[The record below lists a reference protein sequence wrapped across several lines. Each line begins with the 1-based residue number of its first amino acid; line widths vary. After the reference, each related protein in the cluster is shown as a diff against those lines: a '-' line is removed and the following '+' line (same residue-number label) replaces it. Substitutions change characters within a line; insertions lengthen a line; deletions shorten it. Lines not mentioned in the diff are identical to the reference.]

1 MLCRKSE
8 SWIRLKLKN
17 DVVKKDVYIA
27 KIKDIED
34 KIPDITNVETN
45 ATLNAKINE
54 VNNEIPNIT
63 ILDTNNTAVTAAEN
77 IIPDHSKYI
86 STLESKRLIAE
97 NFTAR
102 LKQANLATKDDIA
115 DFVKTKSF
123 DDKLK
128 KWNKKV
134 TFYKSKHLL
143 IKSEFKKLQDEIEN
157 W

>member
-27 KIKDIED
+27 KDIED

-86 STLESKRLIAE
+86 STLESKKLIAE

-143 IKSEFKKLQDEIEN
+143 IKSEFKKL
-157 W
+157 